1 MSAAFFCYG
10 VEETACIY
18 AMHLTTADQSEIRR
32 AYLVSVYN
40 SQNKA
45 ANTSKK
51 DENAENVCRTNRKD
65 VARTYKILYY
75 VK

>member
-1 MSAAFFCYG
+1 MEPEWSGGLIENVRRFFCYG
-10 VEETACIY
+10 VEENACIY

-45 ANTSKK
+45 ANT
-51 DENAENVCRTNRKD
+51 
-65 VARTYKILYY
+65 
-75 VK
+75 

>member
-10 VEETACIY
+10 DEENASIY
-18 AMHLTTADQSEIRR
+18 AVHLTTADQSEIRR

-45 ANTSKK
+45 ANT
-51 DENAENVCRTNRKD
+51 
-65 VARTYKILYY
+65 
-75 VK
+75 

>member
-45 ANTSKK
+45 ANT
-51 DENAENVCRTNRKD
+51 
-65 VARTYKILYY
+65 
-75 VK
+75 

>member
-1 MSAAFFCYG
+1 MEPEWSGGLIENVCRFF
-10 VEETACIY
+10 
-18 AMHLTTADQSEIRR
+18 
-32 AYLVSVYN
+32 VYN

-45 ANTSKK
+45 INAQNK
-51 DENAENVCRTNRKD
+51 DKNAIKICRTKRKD